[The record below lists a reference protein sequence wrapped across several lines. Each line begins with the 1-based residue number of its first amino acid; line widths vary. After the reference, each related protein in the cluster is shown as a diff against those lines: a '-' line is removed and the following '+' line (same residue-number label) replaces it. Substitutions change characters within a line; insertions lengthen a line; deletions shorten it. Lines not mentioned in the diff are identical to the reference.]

1 MTRVWF
7 RDGGVKGIHKAII
20 QPILS
25 HDLLAKP
32 SMRKCRSMIANS
44 SIRPVIL
51 CGGSGTRL
59 WPISREAL
67 PKQFVPLIAGQSLLE
82 LTMARVAPL
91 GPICCIA
98 NEEHRFLVKDVLE
111 KTAST
116 GCLLLEPEGRNTAAA
131 MACMAAWADDDELLL
146 FLPAD
151 HFIPDQQAFQD
162 MVQQGLSAALAGQMV
177 TFGVFPHFPSTA
189 YGYIEQG
196 PVLKGQEPARQ
207 VARFVEKP
215 PLSQAQDMILT
226 GNYWWNAGIFLVQAK
241 TLRQALEQFA
251 PDIAAGSAEA
261 MRFATEDGSFIR
273 PNKEIFL
280 GLRSDSIDYAVM
292 EKSKQVVVVPFHG
305 AWSDVGSWNAIAQL
319 FEPNEEGNRI
329 VGDGWAWRSA
339 NTFIHAPHR
348 TAVALGVNDLVIV
361 DTPDALL
368 VAHINEAEH
377 VKDVVKHLKT
387 QEKSVATHHYRVQ
400 RPWGWYESLE
410 SGPAYQVK
418 RINVK
423 PGAALSLQL
432 HHHRAEHWIVV
443 HGLARVTCDESVF
456 ELHANESTYI
466 PKESKHR
473 LENIGTTDLELIEV
487 QTGEYLGED
496 DIVRFMDVYGRD

>member
-1 MTRVWF
+1 
-7 RDGGVKGIHKAII
+7 
-20 QPILS
+20 
-25 HDLLAKP
+25 
-32 SMRKCRSMIANS
+32 MIANP

-67 PKQFVPLIAGQSLLE
+67 PKQFVPLIEGQSLLE

-91 GPICCIA
+91 GAICCIA
-98 NEEHRFLVKDVLE
+98 NEEHRFLVKDALE
-111 KTAST
+111 KTATT
-116 GCLLLEPEGRNTAAA
+116 GQLLLEPEGRNTAAA
-131 MACMAAWADDDELLL
+131 MACMAAWAQDEELLL

-151 HFIPDQQAFQD
+151 HFIPDSTAFQT
-162 MVQQGLSAALAGQMV
+162 MVMQGVPAALAGRLV
-177 TFGVFPHFPSTA
+177 TFGVFPHFPSAA

-196 PVLKGQEPARQ
+196 PVLEEQKPARQ

-215 PLSQAQDMILT
+215 PVAQAQEMILT

-241 TLRQALEQFA
+241 VLRQALEQYA
-251 PDIAAGSAEA
+251 PDIAEGATRA
-261 MRFATEDGSFIR
+261 MSLAHEDGLFTR
-273 PNKEIFL
+273 PNKEAFL
-280 GLRSDSIDYAVM
+280 ALRSESIDYAVM
-292 EKSKQVVVVPFHG
+292 EKSNQVAVVPFHG

-329 VGDGWAWRSA
+329 VGDGWAWRSG

-377 VKDVVKHLKT
+377 VKDVVKHLKKE
-387 QEKSVATHHYRVQ
+387 EKSVATHHYRVQ

-423 PGAALSLQL
+423 SGAALSLQL
-432 HHHRAEHWIVV
+432 HHQRAEHWIVV

-456 ELHANESTYI
+456 DLQANQSTYI

-473 LENIGTTDLELIEV
+473 LENIGPTDLELIEV

-496 DIVRFMDVYGRD
+496 DIVRFMDVYGRN